1 MAARTLLELVG
12 AVGARAPKAREDN
25 EAGSLDPDML
35 SLEDID
41 REILKLR

>member
-1 MAARTLLELVG
+1 MAARTLLEVVG

-25 EAGSLDPDML
+25 ETGSLDPDML